1 LIEDFEELEFVIT
14 SLGDYIDRL
23 NQENDSLRDKE
34 AYFTSTIKDR
44 DQEIEQLQLHLQK
57 ETAIGNNKP
66 DVVFDKKNGR
76 PHRARTFDGAEKK
89 IARIKAYI
97 MDKIEEIREI
107 SDGKY
112 SFYIGVHQYTL
123 TTPIPKDRFLRIV
136 SRVQDL
142 VDSFPATNEP
152 G

>member
-1 LIEDFEELEFVIT
+1 
-14 SLGDYIDRL
+14 
-23 NQENDSLRDKE
+23 
-34 AYFTSTIKDR
+34 
-44 DQEIEQLQLHLQK
+44 
-57 ETAIGNNKP
+57 
-66 DVVFDKKNGR
+66 
-76 PHRARTFDGAEKK
+76 
-89 IARIKAYI
+89 

-142 VDSFPATNEP
+142 VDSFPPQMSQDERLLMALLTVANQMDKVFESISDLAEKIHLEKE
-152 G
+152 